1 MDKEDEQ
8 MMDEFVVYILGESQ
22 ALDAVAI
29 VKLFGFIIVFDC
41 IVGLAHAALNARS
54 W

>member
-1 MDKEDEQ
+1 MDPEDGK
-8 MMDEFVVYILGESQ
+8 MMDEFVSIILGESQ
-22 ALDAVAI
+22 VLDAVAL

-41 IVGLAHAALNARS
+41 IVGLAHAALNSRS